1 MKLSP
6 TYKMQFKRR
15 KEGKTDYQN
24 RLKMLKSGR
33 PRLVVR
39 KSLRYI
45 TAQVIEF
52 TPKGDKTLVSA
63 TSKELKKL
71 GWKFAMDNL
80 PAAYL
85 TGMIIAKKCKEKKIS
100 QAILDSGL
108 YASTKGNRIYAVVK
122 GAVDGGLKIPVS
134 QEILPSEDRIS
145 GRHIGKSLP
154 ETFES
159 VRSKI

>member
-71 GWKFAMDNL
+71 GLIKCY
-80 PAAYL
+80 YL
-85 TGMIIAKKCKEKKIS
+85 LVLTI
-100 QAILDSGL
+100 
-108 YASTKGNRIYAVVK
+108 
-122 GAVDGGLKIPVS
+122 
-134 QEILPSEDRIS
+134 
-145 GRHIGKSLP
+145 
-154 ETFES
+154 ES
-159 VRSKI
+159 FK